1 MTLRLRWVAMLS
13 VLAFAACGPS
23 PVDQGANPTGALALR
38 FAALSGPSLA
48 PPADEIILE
57 LTGVHDTTVVGLPGD
72 TVEILDLEPGE
83 YQLKVQGLV
92 DPFIVW
98 TSRQRVVVLPGT
110 LSEPTIEPV
119 PFEVRDLT
127 TTSALP
133 LTGGA
138 PLDLTWTAVP
148 SAPDY
153 RIAWAAGVDFAVI
166 IRDTIVEATS
176 ASIDLGGSG
185 TYYVRVSPRDSTGAS
200 GFPVALPD
208 SVDVTN

>member
-1 MTLRLRWVAMLS
+1 MTLRRRWVAVMS
-13 VLAFAACGPS
+13 ALALAACGPS

-38 FAALSGPSLA
+38 FAVLSGPSLA
-48 PPADEIILE
+48 PPADEISLE

-72 TVEILDLEPGE
+72 TVEILDLESGE
-83 YQLKVQGLV
+83 YQLKVQGLL

-110 LSEPTIEPV
+110 LSEPLIEPV
-119 PFEVRDLT
+119 PFEVREFT
-127 TTSALP
+127 TTSSPP

-153 RIAWAAGVDFAVI
+153 RIAWAAGADFALI
-166 IRDTIVEATS
+166 IRDTIVTGTS
-176 ASIDLGGSG
+176 ASVDLGVNG
-185 TYYVRVSPRDSTGAS
+185 TYYVRVSPRDSTGVS
-200 GFPVALPD
+200 GFPVALTD
-208 SVDVTN
+208 SVDVAN